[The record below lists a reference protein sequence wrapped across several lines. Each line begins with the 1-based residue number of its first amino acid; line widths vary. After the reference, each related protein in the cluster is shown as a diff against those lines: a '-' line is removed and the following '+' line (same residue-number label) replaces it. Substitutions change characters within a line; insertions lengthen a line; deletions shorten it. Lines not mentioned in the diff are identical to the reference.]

1 MSVPSNLNLS
11 SFSSITSGVPGGNLS
26 NLQSSIPTTGSIDE
40 KLNKNKEQIEK
51 LGSLQNNNPLKNFQ
65 GVNPNDFLK
74 DQEQL
79 SKTAVTNAL
88 TNLVLPILMKF
99 INTEKVANV
108 IINKLINDTKRKLKG
123 KGRVEVI
130 DGTIIFTPRN
140 SEDYTRFKDNFD
152 KRVSRLKITV
162 NVLRDTINTLTSV
175 LQIVQTALAALQIYL
190 SLKKKLLLFKAAGA
204 SANLNIP
211 QISYPS
217 AGDYIVSKETND
229 QIIKQL
235 EDKINQYALMISF
248 INNILGIFK
257 KALNDL
263 KIKLEKLQFNI
274 NTNNPS
280 TIENNPTS
288 IAASLTRELD
298 ETEAEDEKTTED
310 YDNKNYT
317 ISVET
322 TPSGAIQ
329 AVAYDKFSRMK
340 ITATAP
346 SKLRSATELINEL
359 KQILG

>member
-11 SFSSITSGVPGGNLS
+11 SFSSITTGIPGGSLS
-26 NLQSSIPTTGSIDE
+26 DLQSSNPPTGSLNDKI
-40 KLNKNKEQIEK
+40 NKNKEQIEK
-51 LGSLQNNNPLKNFQ
+51 IGGLQNNNPLKNFQ

-88 TNLVLPILMKF
+88 TNLVLPILMTF

-123 KGRVEVI
+123 KGRVETVG
-130 DGTIIFTPRN
+130 GTITFTPRN
-140 SEDYTRFKDNFD
+140 TEDYTKFKDNFD
-152 KRVSRLKITV
+152 KRVSKLKKTV
-162 NVLRDTINTLTSV
+162 NILRDTINTLTSV
-175 LQIVQTALAALQIYL
+175 LQIIQTALAALQVFL
-190 SLKKKLLLFKAAGA
+190 SLKKKILLVKSVAAN
-204 SANLNIP
+204 ANLNVP
-211 QISYPS
+211 QISYPA

-229 QIIKQL
+229 QVTKQL

-257 KALNDL
+257 KTLNDF

-280 TIENNPTS
+280 SVSLPL
-288 IAASLTRELD
+288 IAELD
-298 ETEAEDEKTTED
+298 ITEAEDEVTTED

-317 ISVET
+317 ISIEST
-322 TPSGAIQ
+322 SSGAIQ